1 MKKLNLQGITYIE
14 LLEGSHEWYWGSD
27 YTEGDLYEAEELYRS
42 NHSIKSNRLVFI
54 HYPDGT
60 VIEPMKSKVGQY
72 FGKPI
77 FFDDKIQILLVDF
90 PKSLIQILQYDHEIK
105 KTELITT
112 LSLSATKDCYN
123 LLLYRTPLMLTRSA
137 HDNVFQILY
146 PQKVDINISETESF
160 CYRENDRLYFERWIE
175 DPSYRNEIV
184 VRKYPSGE
192 ILEVIPGSLLIMPD
206 GQKWIL

>member
-1 MKKLNLQGITYIE
+1 
-14 LLEGSHEWYWGSD
+14 
-27 YTEGDLYEAEELYRS
+27 
-42 NHSIKSNRLVFI
+42 
-54 HYPDGT
+54 
-60 VIEPMKSKVGQY
+60 
-72 FGKPI
+72 
-77 FFDDKIQILLVDF
+77 
-90 PKSLIQILQYDHEIK
+90 
-105 KTELITT
+105 
-112 LSLSATKDCYN
+112 
-123 LLLYRTPLMLTRSA
+123 MLTRSA

>member
-77 FFDDKIQILLVDF
+77 FFDDK
-90 PKSLIQILQYDHEIK
+90 
-105 KTELITT
+105 
-112 LSLSATKDCYN
+112 N
-123 LLLYRTPLMLTRSA
+123 LL
-137 HDNVFQILY
+137 NF
-146 PQKVDINISETESF
+146 
-160 CYRENDRLYFERWIE
+160 
-175 DPSYRNEIV
+175 
-184 VRKYPSGE
+184 
-192 ILEVIPGSLLIMPD
+192 
-206 GQKWIL
+206 